1 MKKSKTKKFKV
12 VNGRTMIVTADMG
25 KDRHF
30 GYWRCPDGSDV
41 KPFAFWNNGRGFQ
54 EFWDRVSYAKK
65 LHNIEDI
72 VFGYESTGP
81 YAEPLVHFMRARGVH
96 MVQVSPMHT
105 KRLKE
110 LQGNSPNKTDQK
122 DPKVIADIMALGH
135 ALTVVIPEG
144 PAAKLR
150 RLTQARER
158 SNERYVS
165 LVNQLQS
172 LLAIIFPEFLQVMK
186 DVKTLTAR
194 YLLAQCPAPKDIV
207 AYGLDNLSA
216 TINKVSRGK
225 LKEDR
230 AKALYEAAT
239 ASIGVTEGMTSIIRE
254 IRELLIAMDAAESF
268 TGDLEKEM
276 GYYLKQ
282 IPYSGSILSIKG
294 IKEVTTAGLI
304 GEVGDFRK
312 FQTLS
317 EILKLAGLDLYEIS
331 SGQYKGKRRISKRGR
346 HLLRKLLYFASLNTV
361 RRGGIMHDQYQK
373 YLERGMPKTK
383 ALIAV
388 ARKLLGIIFAVVRDQ
403 SVYKKDFS
411 IVSLQYQE
419 AA

>member
-1 MKKSKTKKFKV
+1 MKKIKTKKLAG
-12 VNGRTMIVTADMG
+12 VNGKTLIVTADMS
-25 KDRHF
+25 KNRHF
-30 GYWRCPDGSDV
+30 GYWRCPDGTDV

-54 EFWDRVSYAKK
+54 EFWERVSDAKRVYN
-65 LHNIEDI
+65 LEDI

-81 YAEPLVHFMRARGVH
+81 YAEPLVHFMRARGVQ

-110 LQGNSPNKTDQK
+110 LQDNSPNKTDQK
-122 DPKVIADIMALGH
+122 DPKVIADIIALGH
-135 ALTVVIPEG
+135 SLTVVIPEG
-144 PAAKLR
+144 PAAELR

-158 SNERYVS
+158 SNERYVA
-165 LVNQLQS
+165 LVNQIQS
-172 LLAIIFPEFLQVMK
+172 LIAIIFPEFLQVMK
-186 DVKTLTAR
+186 DVTILTAR
-194 YLLAQCPAPKDIV
+194 HLLALYPAPKDIV
-207 AYGLDNLSA
+207 AYGLNNLCA
-216 TINKVSRGK
+216 TVRKVSRGK

-230 AKALYEAAT
+230 AKALYDAAT
-239 ASIGVTEGMTSIIRE
+239 ASIGVTEGMTSIICE

-268 TGDLEKEM
+268 TDALEKEM
-276 GYYLKQ
+276 AHYLKQ

-294 IKEVTTAGLI
+294 VKEVTAAGLI

-312 FQTLS
+312 FSTLS

-346 HLLRKLLYFASLNTV
+346 HLLRKLLYFAALNTV
-361 RRGGIMHDQYQK
+361 RRGGIMHHQYQQ
-373 YLERGMPKTK
+373 YLDRGMPKTK

-388 ARKLLGIIFAVVRDQ
+388 SRKLLRIIFAVVRDE
-403 SVYKKDFS
+403 SVYKKNFS
-411 IVSLQYQE
+411 RASFQHKE

>member
-12 VNGRTMIVTADMG
+12 VNGRTLIVTADMG
-25 KDRHF
+25 KDKHF
-30 GYWRCPDGSDV
+30 GYWRCPDGTEV

-54 EFWDRVSYAKK
+54 EFWDRVSHAKK
-65 LHNIEDI
+65 FHNLDDI

-81 YAEPLVHFMRARGVH
+81 YAEPLVHFLRARGVH
-96 MVQVSPMHT
+96 MVQASPMHT

-144 PAAKLR
+144 PAAELR

-158 SNERYVS
+158 SNQRYVA
-165 LVNQLQS
+165 LVNQLQC
-172 LLAIIFPEFLQVMK
+172 LVAIIFPEFLQVMK
-186 DVKTLTAR
+186 DVKILTSR

-207 AYGLDNLSA
+207 EYGLDNL
-216 TINKVSRGK
+216 THTFRKVSRGK

-230 AKALYEAAT
+230 AKALYEAART
-239 ASIGVTEGMTSIIRE
+239 SVGVTEGMTSIILE
-254 IRELLIAMDAAESF
+254 IGELLVAMDAAECF
-268 TGDLEKEM
+268 TESLEKEM
-276 GYYLKQ
+276 AHYLKQ
-282 IPYSGSILSIKG
+282 IPYSVSILSIKG
-294 IKEVTTAGLI
+294 IKEVTAAGLI

-331 SGQYKGKRRISKRGR
+331 SGKHQGKRRISKRGR
-346 HLLRKLLYFASLNTV
+346 HLLRKLLYFAALNTV
-361 RRGGIMHDQYQK
+361 RRGGIMHHKYQQY
-373 YLERGMPKTK
+373 LDRGMLKTK
-383 ALIAV
+383 ALVAV

-403 SVYKKDFS
+403 SIYEKDFS
-411 IVSLQYQE
+411 RASSQLKE